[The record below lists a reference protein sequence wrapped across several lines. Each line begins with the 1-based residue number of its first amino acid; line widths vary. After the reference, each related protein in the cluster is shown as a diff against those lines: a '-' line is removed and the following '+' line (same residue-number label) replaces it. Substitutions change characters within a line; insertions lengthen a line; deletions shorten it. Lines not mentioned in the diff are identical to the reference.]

1 MMADTEPSTEAL
13 FDPSLKK
20 KKKKKAT
27 KKRVEEPQ
35 EEEISQENKPETQD
49 ETTSQEPRAKEDQQ
63 NGDETID
70 KGQEDVETADA
81 FTGKKKKKTPKVATT
96 SAESYEDSDRDY
108 EYNELLERV
117 FQMLSENNPDLA
129 KSKKKSIQIKPPE
142 VLREGTKKTVWAN
155 YQEICDMMHRQSD
168 HVLAYARAELG
179 TSISVD
185 GNQRLV
191 IKGRF
196 QPKQIESVVRHYVHE
211 YVSCR
216 TCKSPDTLLKKEN
229 RLYFIKCQACGS
241 TRSVA
246 TIKQGFVAQVDKRKK
261 IM

>member
-1 MMADTEPSTEAL
+1 MADTEPSTEAL

-20 KKKKKAT
+20 KKKKKSQ
-27 KKRVEEPQ
+27 KKKIEEA
-35 EEEISQENKPETQD
+35 EETQQEQQKTETQQ
-49 ETTSQEPRAKEDQQ
+49 ETTSQEPAKEEQ
-63 NGDETID
+63 NGIDETID
-70 KGQEDVETADA
+70 KGQDDAETADA
-81 FTGKKKKKTPKVATT
+81 FTGKKKKKTPKATT
-96 SAESYEDSDRDY
+96 TSTESWEDSDRDY
-108 EYNELLERV
+108 EYNELLDRV

-261 IM
+261 V